1 MSSFSTTKF
10 QVFTVLKSM
19 GIYYAIF
26 TGMTLLSI
34 IIFAL
39 SVSSSSG
46 NFGINYSLDFSTI
59 IFLGVISAT
68 AFTEDFKMFMQ
79 NGFSRKK
86 ILVSTLMTFGIV
98 SLICTTINSI
108 FPLIFSALKLDEILS
123 ITLGFDDRV
132 NFLSIILNFVQNF
145 AVMAV
150 VYALAVFIKRLGK
163 LIGFSIL
170 IFIAFLF
177 IFGIPITL
185 SYFPAEVGDQV
196 FTFISGLL
204 GFTYASSPDGSS
216 QIMFNASPQIIT
228 LLCAS
233 VVFNVISYLCIRK
246 LPLEG

>member
-1 MSSFSTTKF
+1 MSSLSTTKF
-10 QVFTVLKSM
+10 QVFTILKTM

-39 SVSSSSG
+39 SVSSG

-59 IFLGVISAT
+59 IFLGVVGAT
-68 AFTEDFKMFMQ
+68 AFSEDFKMFMQ
-79 NGFSRKK
+79 NGFSRNK
-86 ILVSTLMTFGIV
+86 ILMSALMTFGII
-98 SLICTTINSI
+98 SLVCTTINSI
-108 FPLIFSALKLDEILS
+108 FPLLFSVLNLDKILS

-132 NFLSIILNFVQNF
+132 NFLSVVLNFAQNF
-145 AVMAV
+145 AVMTA

-170 IFIAFLF
+170 ILIAFVF

-185 SYFPAEVGDQV
+185 SYFPPEFGSQV
-196 FTFISGLL
+196 FDFVSGLL
-204 GFTYASSPDGSS
+204 GFSYALAPDNSV
-216 QIMFNASPQIIT
+216 QIIFNASPQIIT
-228 LLCAS
+228 LLCTS
-233 VVFNVISYLCIRK
+233 VVFTTISYLFLRK